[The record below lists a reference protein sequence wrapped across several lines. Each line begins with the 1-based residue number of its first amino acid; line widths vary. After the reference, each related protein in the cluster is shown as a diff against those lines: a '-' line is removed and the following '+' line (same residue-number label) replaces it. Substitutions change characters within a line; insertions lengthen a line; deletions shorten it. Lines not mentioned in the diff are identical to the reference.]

1 MSYRAYVVSSDRRF
15 RHGNETQ
22 EKREQRARVAALLA
36 TAADVLYLL
45 GETSINKPPGRPSRF
60 YKPVLS
66 LDAAADQFVDL
77 WLHTVPQDV

>member
-1 MSYRAYVVSSDRRF
+1 MKSVDGRL

-22 EKREQRARVAALLA
+22 SKREQRARVAALLA

-60 YKPVLS
+60 YTPVLS
-66 LDAAADQFVDL
+66 LDAAADQLIDL
-77 WLHTVPQDV
+77 WLHTVSQDV